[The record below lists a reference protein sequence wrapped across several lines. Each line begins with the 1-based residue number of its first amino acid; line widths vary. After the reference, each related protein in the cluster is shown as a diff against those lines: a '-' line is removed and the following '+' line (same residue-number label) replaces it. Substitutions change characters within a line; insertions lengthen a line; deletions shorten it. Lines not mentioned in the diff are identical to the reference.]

1 MPSVARSA
9 MGTATL
15 HAHGPALWTL
25 QVPAPRTQVR
35 DTARDLVREALQAHL
50 PALLNVAQVSVA
62 SEPGEAPRLAPPHEG
77 IGLSIAHE
85 SGLSLVAIHAQGPV
99 GVDVLQVMAMPD
111 ALDVA
116 LSYLGPE
123 AAQAL
128 AERPADQIDRAF
140 ALAWTAHE
148 ARLKCLGLP
157 LQEWQEEAD
166 AALSACS
173 ALALPLPVPWVAHLA
188 WRVEVAPT
196 DAARAG
202 MTPIPGLP

>member
-1 MPSVARSA
+1 MALLTSTPQATMES
-9 MGTATL
+9 ATL

-25 QVPAPRTQVR
+25 QVPAPRTNLR

-50 PALLNVAQVSVA
+50 PTLLSCVQVSIVSA
-62 SEPGEAPRLAPPHEG
+62 PGEPPRLAAPHEG

-99 GVDVLQVMAMPD
+99 GVDVMQVIAMPD

-116 LSYLGPE
+116 LAYLGPE

-140 ALAWTAHE
+140 AQAWTAHE
-148 ARLKCLGLP
+148 ARLKCLGMQLE
-157 LQEWQEEAD
+157 EWHEGLD
-166 AALSACS
+166 ALLNACS
-173 ALALPLPVPWVAHLA
+173 LLALPLPAPWVAHLA
-188 WRVEVAPT
+188 WH
-196 DAARAG
+196 
-202 MTPIPGLP
+202 